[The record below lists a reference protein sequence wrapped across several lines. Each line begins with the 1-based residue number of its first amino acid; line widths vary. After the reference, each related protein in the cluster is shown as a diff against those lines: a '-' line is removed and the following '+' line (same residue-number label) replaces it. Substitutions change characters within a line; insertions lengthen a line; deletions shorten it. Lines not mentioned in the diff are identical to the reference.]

1 MNCMEQKQIFH
12 AYSGKKTPLVFVLVG
27 PLFPTPTGT
36 TSEGKFLWF
45 TQHEPTLTFQARR

>member
-1 MNCMEQKQIFH
+1 MEQKQIFH